1 MNEVTDVS
9 KSIGSYAVVLLF
21 GALGGV
27 LFQMMQGFTFA
38 GYKVP
43 PLCTSVTVPPLVG
56 MVIFGCLA
64 RNFFG
69 DLTETHYPEAW
80 ADWGRQICLSII
92 LMRGGLE
99 LDFEGKGLTVVLLT
113 FVPQVFEA
121 TTVAVFTRIFFG
133 MPWTLCF
140 AQGFCIGA
148 VSPAVLVPSVMSL
161 IEMERGVR
169 KGIPQIML
177 AASSFDD
184 IAAITLFSVF
194 ATISFDIL
202 DAQEKERAY

>member
-1 MNEVTDVS
+1 
-9 KSIGSYAVVLLF
+9 
-21 GALGGV
+21 
-27 LFQMMQGFTFA
+27 MMRGFEIA

-69 DLTETHYPEAW
+69 DLTENHYPEAW

-113 FVPQVFEA
+113 FVPQFFEA
-121 TTVAVFTRIFFG
+121 CTVAIFTHVFFK

-140 AQGFCIGA
+140 AQGFCIAA

-161 IEMERGVR
+161 IDMGRGVK

-194 ATISFDIL
+194 STIAFDMLKAEEGKI
-202 DAQEKERAY
+202 AH